1 MSARLLLSAAVQLLL
16 HRHPSRATDKC
27 SLTQSSLR
35 TQTQQ
40 IRPLLQWESERG
52 KQGDGMQRD
61 NRACMRRFFSRLNKF
76 TIDGAIDVL
85 KGA

>member
-1 MSARLLLSAAVQLLL
+1 MSERLLLSAAVQLLL

-40 IRPLLQWESERG
+40 IRPLLQWEREGG
-52 KQGDGMQRD
+52 KETGCS
-61 NRACMRRFFSRLNKF
+61 ATIARLYASLLLQIKQ
-76 TIDGAIDVL
+76 VYH
-85 KGA
+85 